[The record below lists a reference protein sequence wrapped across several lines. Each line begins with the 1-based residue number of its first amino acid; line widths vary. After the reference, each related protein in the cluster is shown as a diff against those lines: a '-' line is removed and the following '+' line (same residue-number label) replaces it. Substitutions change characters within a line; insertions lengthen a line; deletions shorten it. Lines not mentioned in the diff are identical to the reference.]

1 MSEASNEVEME
12 AESFVAH
19 AARRWAHA
27 VARLIDCPFDPRTV
41 GMWGRA
47 IGVSEGTIRD
57 WCRAANCLPKR
68 SLDFARLLR
77 AIVQSQES
85 DWDPFNLLDVVN
97 DRTMRNLLKRG
108 GLQDLLSAS
117 VPPTP
122 RGFVVKQRF
131 VTNSRALEAVTA
143 SIETAHSRIRSTS
156 RERGSRL
163 QESLGN

>member
-1 MSEASNEVEME
+1 MSEASNKVEME

-19 AARRWAHA
+19 AAHRWAHA
-27 VARLIDCPFDPRTV
+27 VARVIDCPFDLRTV
-41 GMWGRA
+41 AMWGRA

-77 AIVQSQES
+77 AIVQSQER

-97 DRTMRNLLKRG
+97 ERTMRNLLKRG
-108 GLQDLLSAS
+108 GLPDLLSAP

-143 SIETAHSRIRSTS
+143 SIETAHNGIRRIS